1 MPKAPLRGTGRA
13 TVPRAADRRPR
24 IPKCK
29 DFLNRTIAL
38 GKNQLPVLRLW
49 DFRAYQVA
57 LQVPG
62 KPRATQWTIPGHSQV
77 WWKIWKES
85 IDQPSSAQENHNM
98 ITVITVW
105 SQWSLNHRM
114 CPHVSHRLA
123 HLWFFKISAEKQNP
137 LGRSS
142 LYSCFSSEWFWSE
155 KVKLDLVII
164 RSIQAEIAIAP
175 NMATSTDSETQ
186 GISMSNMC
194 VQHMI
199 KYLIPIWAQFS
210 AADFHL
216 GPSGR
221 RCFAAATQW
230 FLAATPSAARLLG
243 SSAGLPCRPRL
254 RVLRYCRASKKKD
267 VAKPVAKHVA
277 MDWLKGKFAGNP
289 HI

>member
-13 TVPRAADRRPR
+13 TVPRAADRRPH

-98 ITVITVW
+98 ITVITVITE
-105 SQWSLNHRM
+105 SQDVSACVTQACSSLI
-114 CPHVSHRLA
+114 
-123 HLWFFKISAEKQNP
+123 FQISAEKLNP

-164 RSIQAEIAIAP
+164 RSIQVEIAIAP

-199 KYLIPIWAQFS
+199 KSHSNLSPVFCCGFS
-210 AADFHL
+210 ARSIWKTVVCGGNLMVSCCHTFCTIFGSPIGIFCRTSAQ
-216 GPSGR
+216 
-221 RCFAAATQW
+221 AT
-230 FLAATPSAARLLG
+230 ATC
-243 SSAGLPCRPRL
+243 SSILPCL
-254 RVLRYCRASKKKD
+254 EKKD

-277 MDWLKGKFAGNP
+277 MDLFKGKFAGNP